1 MAGAGEPDSGSEGMA
16 RFADVTF
23 FDSPDDVGPEAFRL
37 DGVAASLALVY
48 ISPYVAFDAAVQRLA
63 ALAGDTP
70 LLAVSTAGELC
81 EAARSPGGLYRPAT
95 EGRQSLVL
103 QTFSPS
109 LIEAVSLHAVPLHNE
124 DIRGAAPAIGRSERV
139 ERIRRSLDGV
149 TPPFALKSEDT
160 VALTFIDGVSASESY
175 FMEAVYQS
183 GRFPCL
189 FIGGSAGGLFDFRAT
204 HIHDGAGVREN
215 HAVVAFLKLAPGR
228 RYAVLK
234 SHNFRRTE
242 QSFVVLKA
250 DPDRR
255 TISTVVDP
263 DSLAVSAAPAAMSR
277 VLGCAPEAL
286 EQHLNSYT
294 FGIDLDGETYVR
306 SVAGIDHARGQV
318 SFYCDVNAGDR
329 LYLLERNDF
338 AEQTRRDYRDFLRGK
353 PQPVAGIL
361 NDCILRRLNNAGH
374 LEGLDGLWGCPVA
387 GFSTFGEL
395 FGININQ
402 TLSGLFFF
410 DVPEGVGFADPF
422 LDRFPVHYGR
432 FVNYFTS
439 CRLNRV
445 DLLNRLR
452 TRTSQSLVDQLA
464 EMDGGAEE
472 VGTLAQQ
479 ARMEQALRASQR
491 RLEAITDSLFDGVL
505 LVNGQGRVMF
515 ANPAARRLLGEDAAE
530 SDLDG
535 QVRLERGG
543 QALSL
548 REAVTEPALRLHR
561 PMSEEDALFVTADG
575 RRLAVSYA
583 VAPLREDRDMVGVVL
598 SFRSIEALK
607 TAQREAEQASRLAS
621 VGQLAAGIAHEINTP
636 IQYVGDNLRFIR
648 QSLEQVADMFGHLR
662 ALLGE
667 ESLSALDGPG
677 MRAVFSRYDLDYLLE
692 ELPAAAA
699 QSLEGA
705 ERIAGIVR
713 SMKEFSHPGTTNKT
727 VTDLNHALET
737 TVTISRNEWKHVATL
752 EMDLAPG
759 LPPVEC
765 FAADINQVFL
775 NLIVNAAQALGEAHA
790 QDHRL
795 GTIRVATRDCGDQVE
810 IRVSDDGPGVPPAL
824 RQRIFD
830 PFFTT
835 KGVGKGT
842 GQGLA
847 LCLNTV
853 VNKHGGTLSLD
864 AGAGPGATF
873 VVRLPIRAPQ
883 AAASE

>member
-1 MAGAGEPDSGSEGMA
+1 MVQ
-16 RFADVTF
+16 FADVTF
-23 FDSPDDVGPEAFRL
+23 FETPDAVTPGAFRL
-37 DGVAASLALVY
+37 EGAQASLAIAYL
-48 ISPYVAFDAAVQRLA
+48 SPYAPFAETIRRLT
-63 ALAGDTP
+63 ALAGATP

-81 EAARSPGGLYRPAT
+81 ESASARGSLYRPAG
-95 EGRQSLVL
+95 EGRHSLVL
-103 QTFSPS
+103 QTFSPA
-109 LIEAVSLHAVPLHNE
+109 LIGAVSLHAVPLHNE
-124 DIRGAAPAIGRSERV
+124 DIRGAAPPIGRSERV
-139 ERIRRSLDGV
+139 ERIRRSLETV
-149 TPPFALKSEDT
+149 TPPFALNSEET

-204 HIHDGAGVREN
+204 HVHDGATVRQN

-234 SHNFRRTE
+234 SHNFHRTE
-242 QSFVVLKA
+242 RSFVVLKA
-250 DPDRR
+250 DPDHR
-255 TISTVVDP
+255 TVSTVADP
-263 DSLAVSAAPAAMSR
+263 DTLEVWPAPEAMAR
-277 VLGCAPEAL
+277 LLDCAPEAL
-286 EQHLNSYT
+286 EQSLNSHT

-306 SVAGIDHARGQV
+306 SVAGIDHGAGQV

-329 LYLLERNDF
+329 LYLLEKNDF
-338 AEQTRRDYRDFLRGK
+338 TTQTRQDYQAFLRGK
-353 PQPVAGIL
+353 PPPVAGIL
-361 NDCILRRLNNAGH
+361 NDCILRRLNNPDQLG
-374 LEGLDGLWGCPVA
+374 GLDGLWGCPVA

-410 DVPEGVGFADPF
+410 DVPEGVGFSDPF
-422 LDRFPVHYGR
+422 LERFPVHYGR

-472 VGTLAQQ
+472 VGTLALQ

-505 LVNGQGRVMF
+505 LVDGQGRVMF
-515 ANPAARRLLGEDAAE
+515 ANPAARRLLGEGAAGE
-530 SDLDG
+530 GDLDRL
-535 QVRLERGG
+535 VRLERGG
-543 QALSL
+543 QGLSL
-548 REAVTEPALRLHR
+548 CREVAEPALRRHQS
-561 PMSEEDALFVTADG
+561 MSEEDALFVTADG
-575 RRLAVSYA
+575 RRLPVSYA
-583 VAPLREDRDMVGVVL
+583 VAPLREERGMEGVVL
-598 SFRSIEALK
+598 SFRSIEDLK

-648 QSLEQVADMFGHLR
+648 QSLEQVSGLFGQIR
-662 ALLGE
+662 DLLDGE
-667 ESLSALDGPG
+667 GLPGLDGPG
-677 MRAVFSRYDLDYLLE
+677 MRDVLAGYDLDYLLE
-692 ELPAAAA
+692 ELPVAAA

-737 TVTISRNEWKHVATL
+737 TVTISRNEWKHVARL

-795 GTIRVATRDCGDQVE
+795 GTIRIASRACGDHVE
-810 IRVSDDGPGVPPAL
+810 IRIADDGPGVPPEL

-853 VNKHGGTLSLD
+853 AHKHGGTLCLD

-873 VVRLPIRAPQ
+873 VVRLPIHAVRQEGAEQ
-883 AAASE
+883 AASG